1 MALSREK
8 VYDVYGWFNMKKNE
22 NISFRTDKDTK
33 EILSE
38 VAQSKKWSISLLVED
53 IIQQWIEE
61 NQLRQKSDS

>member
-1 MALSREK
+1 
-8 VYDVYGWFNMKKNE
+8 MKKNE

-53 IIQQWIEE
+53 IVQQWIEE